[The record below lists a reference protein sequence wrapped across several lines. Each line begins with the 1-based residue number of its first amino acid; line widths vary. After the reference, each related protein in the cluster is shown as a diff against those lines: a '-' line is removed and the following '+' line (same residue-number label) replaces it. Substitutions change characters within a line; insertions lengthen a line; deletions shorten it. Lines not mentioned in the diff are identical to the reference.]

1 MALTSLSML
10 RPRRWLLPLLS
21 PLLLAAAPAHVPQRS
36 HVRWWDLGH
45 RIVARLAEPL
55 LTAHTREAVRDILGG
70 QSLADAAV
78 WADNIRQYRHDA
90 DRLHFVNIPLADTV
104 YDPARHCPRGQCIIA
119 AIERDRRV
127 LADSTASP
135 AERAEALRFLIHFV
149 GDLHQP
155 LHVADDGDRGGNER
169 EVSFLGRP
177 TNLHKVWDGELVE
190 AAGLTPDAYVAYL
203 RNRMKSLDLRA
214 LDQGTVADWAMEV
227 HRAGV
232 EHAYRLPRD
241 GRLGPAYVNANRPVI
256 DHALIAAGVRLAM
269 VLNQALAGYR
279 KGNMTMA
286 ADSVAVARGAITD
299 GEAMVHVGETV
310 MVLGTVAEVFRSRKG
325 TIYLNFGAKYPH
337 QTFTAVALPP
347 APAWAAGLDS
357 LAGRR
362 VGVRGRIVRYRGRV
376 EIVLKGPEQ
385 LVPAPGR

>member
-1 MALTSLSML
+1 MI
-10 RPRRWLLPLLS
+10 PPHRWCLPLVS
-21 PLLLAAAPAHVPQRS
+21 TLLLAAAPANAPLRS
-36 HVRWWDLGH
+36 HARWWDLGH
-45 RIVARLAEPL
+45 RIVARLADPL
-55 LTAHTREAVRDILGG
+55 LTAHAREAVRDILGG

-90 DRLHFVNIPLADTV
+90 DRLHYVNIPLADTI
-104 YDPARHCPRGQCIIA
+104 YDPAWHCPHGQCIIA

-135 AERAEALRFLIHFV
+135 AERAEALRFLIHFM

-190 AAGLTPDAYVAYL
+190 AFGLTPDAYVAYL
-203 RNRMKSLDLRA
+203 QQRIESLDLRE
-214 LDQGTVADWAMEV
+214 LGRGTVADWAMEV

-232 EHAYRLPRD
+232 NHAYRLPRD

-256 DHALIAAGVRLAM
+256 DHALIAAGARLAL
-269 VLNQALAGYR
+269 VLNQALAGCR
-279 KGNMTMA
+279 TGELAVA
-286 ADSVAVARGAITD
+286 ADSVVPYSLATVRGVITD
-299 GEAMVHVGETV
+299 GEAMAHIGETV
-310 MVLGTVAEVFRSRKG
+310 TVMGTVTEVFRSRKG
-325 TIYLNFGAKYPH
+325 TVYLNFGAKYPH

-347 APAWAAGLDS
+347 APAWTAELDS

-362 VGVRGRIVRYRGRV
+362 VGVRGQVVRYRGRV
-376 EIVLKGPEQ
+376 EIVLKRPEQ
-385 LVPAPGR
+385 LVPAAGR

>member
-1 MALTSLSML
+1 MI
-10 RPRRWLLPLLS
+10 PPHRWCLPLVS
-21 PLLLAAAPAHVPQRS
+21 TLLLAAAPANAPLRS
-36 HVRWWDLGH
+36 HARWWDLGH
-45 RIVARLAEPL
+45 RIVARLADPL
-55 LTAHTREAVRDILGG
+55 LTAHAREAVRDILGG

-90 DRLHFVNIPLADTV
+90 DRLHYVNIPLADTV
-104 YDPARHCPRGQCIIA
+104 YDPARHCPHGQCIIA

-135 AERAEALRFLIHFV
+135 AERAEALRFLIHFM

-190 AAGLTPDAYVAYL
+190 AFGLTPDAYVAYL
-203 RNRMKSLDLRA
+203 QQRIESLDLRE
-214 LDQGTVADWAMEV
+214 LGRGTVADWAMEV

-232 EHAYRLPRD
+232 NHAYRLPRD

-256 DHALIAAGVRLAM
+256 DHALIAAGARLAL
-269 VLNQALAGYR
+269 VLNQALASYR
-279 KGNMTMA
+279 TGELAVA
-286 ADSVAVARGAITD
+286 ADSVVADSLATVRGVITD
-299 GEAMVHVGETV
+299 REAMAHIGETV
-310 MVLGTVAEVFRSRKG
+310 TVMGTVTEVFRSRTG
-325 TIYLNFGAKYPH
+325 TVYLNFGAKYPH

-347 APAWAAGLDS
+347 APAWAAELDS

-362 VGVRGRIVRYRGRV
+362 VGVRGQIVRYRGRV

-385 LVPAPGR
+385 LVPAAGR

>member
-1 MALTSLSML
+1 MI
-10 RPRRWLLPLLS
+10 PPHRWCLPLVS
-21 PLLLAAAPAHVPQRS
+21 TLLLAAAPANAPLRS
-36 HVRWWDLGH
+36 HARWWDLGH
-45 RIVARLAEPL
+45 RIVARLADPL
-55 LTAHTREAVRDILGG
+55 LTAHAREAVRDILGG

-90 DRLHFVNIPLADTV
+90 DRLHYVNIPLADTV
-104 YDPARHCPRGQCIIA
+104 YDPARHCPHGQCIIA
-119 AIERDRRV
+119 AIERDRGV

-135 AERAEALRFLIHFV
+135 AERAEALRFLIHFM

-190 AAGLTPDAYVAYL
+190 AFGLTPDAYVAYL
-203 RNRMKSLDLRA
+203 QQRIESLDLRE
-214 LDQGTVADWAMEV
+214 LGRGTVADWAMEV

-232 EHAYRLPRD
+232 NHAYRLPRD

-256 DHALIAAGVRLAM
+256 DHALIAAGARLAL
-269 VLNQALAGYR
+269 VLNQALASYR
-279 KGNMTMA
+279 TGELAVA
-286 ADSVAVARGAITD
+286 ADSVVADSLATVRGVITD
-299 GEAMVHVGETV
+299 REAMAHIGETV
-310 MVLGTVAEVFRSRKG
+310 TVMGTVTEVFRSRKG

-347 APAWAAGLDS
+347 APAWAAELDS

-362 VGVRGRIVRYRGRV
+362 VGVRGQIVRYRGRV

-385 LVPAPGR
+385 LVPAAGR

>member
-1 MALTSLSML
+1 MI
-10 RPRRWLLPLLS
+10 PPHRWCLPLVS
-21 PLLLAAAPAHVPQRS
+21 TLLLAAAPANAPLRS
-36 HVRWWDLGH
+36 HARWWDLGH
-45 RIVARLAEPL
+45 RIVARLADPL
-55 LTAHTREAVRDILGG
+55 LTAHAREAVRDILGG

-90 DRLHFVNIPLADTV
+90 DRLHYVNIPLADTV
-104 YDPARHCPRGQCIIA
+104 YDPARHCPHGQCIIA
-119 AIERDRRV
+119 AIERDRGV

-135 AERAEALRFLIHFV
+135 AERAEALRFLIHFM

-190 AAGLTPDAYVAYL
+190 AFGLTPDAYVAYL
-203 RNRMKSLDLRA
+203 QQRIESLDLRE
-214 LDQGTVADWAMEV
+214 LGRGTVADWAMEV

-232 EHAYRLPRD
+232 NHAYRLPRD

-256 DHALIAAGVRLAM
+256 DHALIAAGARLAL
-269 VLNQALAGYR
+269 VLNQALASYR
-279 KGNMTMA
+279 TGELAVA
-286 ADSVAVARGAITD
+286 ADSVVADSLATVRGVITD
-299 GEAMVHVGETV
+299 REAMAHIGETV
-310 MVLGTVAEVFRSRKG
+310 TVMGTVTEVFRSRKG
-325 TIYLNFGAKYPH
+325 TVYLNFGAKYPH

-347 APAWAAGLDS
+347 APAWAAELDS

-362 VGVRGRIVRYRGRV
+362 VGVRGQIVRYRGRV

-385 LVPAPGR
+385 LVPAAGR